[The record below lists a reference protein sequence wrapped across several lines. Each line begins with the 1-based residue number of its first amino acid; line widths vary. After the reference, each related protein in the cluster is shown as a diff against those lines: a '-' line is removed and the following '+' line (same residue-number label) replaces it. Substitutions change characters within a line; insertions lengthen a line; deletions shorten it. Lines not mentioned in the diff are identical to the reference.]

1 MKKLLAKLGYMLLA
15 PHLNLKATNLQN
27 GMRLAEILGQFLTVA
42 IESDVPVET
51 RINCKIGDSDV
62 TVLEIWAT
70 TDGNTPTNRV
80 IELCDER
87 NMLKA
92 RIVEL
97 EKSLVSN

>member
-15 PHLNLKATNLQN
+15 PSLNLKARDLQN
-27 GMRLAEILGQFLTVA
+27 GMLFAEKLGRFLTEA
-42 IESDVPVET
+42 TESDGPVET
-51 RINCKIGDSDV
+51 RIICKIGDSDV
-62 TVLEIWAT
+62 TVLKIWAT

-80 IELCDER
+80 IELCEER

-97 EKSLVSN
+97 EKSLR